1 MSQSTTLPPST
12 PAAHPAPRR
21 SFGPATALV
30 CRECGE
36 RYELGARYACDQ
48 CFGPLEVAY
57 DFGTV
62 TRAQIE
68 AGPGSIWRYA
78 PLLPV
83 PADVVDRPT
92 DLAPGWTRLH
102 RADHLAAALGMRSL
116 WVKDD
121 SGNPTH
127 SFKDR
132 VVAVALTAAHTL
144 GLTTVACAST
154 GNLAGAVAAAAT
166 RAGLKSV
173 VLIPDDLEDG
183 KVVTAAVYGGTLIAI
198 EGNYDDVNRL
208 CSEVAFEHEDWGFVN
223 VTLRPFYAEGS
234 KTVGYEV
241 AEQLGWRL
249 PEQVVAPIASGSL
262 LTKVDKA
269 WRELGA
275 LGLVETT
282 PYKVFGAQA
291 TGCSPV
297 SQAFAAGHDI
307 VRPVKPDTI
316 AKSLAIGNPADGPY
330 ALDVVRRT
338 GGAIADVSDDEV
350 VEGIRL
356 LASTEGIFAETAG
369 GVTVAVLRKLLAEGR
384 LDPEA
389 ETVILNTGDGL
400 KTLDAVSPVVGPTA
414 TIRPTL
420 DAFREVGLA

>member
-1 MSQSTTLPPST
+1 MSQSATLPP
-12 PAAHPAPRR
+12 PAEAAPRR

-36 RYELGARYACDQ
+36 RFELGARYACDQ

-68 AGPGSIWRYA
+68 TGPGSIWRYA

-83 PADVVDRPT
+83 PADAADRPT

-144 GLTTVACAST
+144 GLSTVACAST

-173 VLIPDDLEDG
+173 VLIPSDLEDG
-183 KVVTAAVYGGTLIAI
+183 KVVTAAVYGGALVAI

-275 LGLVETT
+275 LGLVEAT

-369 GVTVAVLRKLLAEGR
+369 GVTVAVLRKLLADGR

>member
-12 PAAHPAPRR
+12 PTAHSASRR

-48 CFGPLEVAY
+48 CFGPLEVSY
-57 DFGTV
+57 DFGAV

-83 PADVVDRPT
+83 PADAADRPT

-102 RADHLAAALGMRSL
+102 RADQLAAALGMRSL

-275 LGLVETT
+275 LGLVETS

-384 LDPEA
+384 LDPDA